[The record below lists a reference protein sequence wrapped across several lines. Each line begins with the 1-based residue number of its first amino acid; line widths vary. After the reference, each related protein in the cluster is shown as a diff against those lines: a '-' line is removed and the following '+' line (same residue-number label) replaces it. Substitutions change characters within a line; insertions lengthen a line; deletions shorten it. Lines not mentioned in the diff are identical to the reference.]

1 MADDLLDRIYDAAF
15 APDLWQQIIEDL
27 SVLSNAASGNLIIFD
42 NIRPVIRVGT
52 GLSQAALESFS
63 QSTWRQGTRI
73 QHFRAHPFTG
83 FVSARHY
90 FDYESDQ
97 PSPELRLWRQ
107 QGLGDQLGTMIDT
120 ASGEIAVFAFD
131 RLASSGPFER
141 RDLNALDRV
150 YPHLARSIDIA
161 SRLGSVRADASVAAL
176 SALGL
181 SAALFTADGRMVQA
195 TPKFEARTDLFR
207 AGVSDRLVLYD
218 PGAQAKLQQ
227 AMVAA
232 NEPEMRRGLTIALP
246 PQPSGKR
253 IAMQLLPLRR
263 IASEMFAGAA
273 FFLVV
278 TTLSDPSAVAA
289 TEAVALL
296 LGLTPAEA
304 RLATGL
310 AKGKSL
316 RAIAGEMNISF
327 SSARTYLARIF
338 LKTDTRTQ
346 SQMVALVKSIPAPL
360 RAETCASRPFM
371 AAAVKKRMAGSAG
384 VGFPFAIISVRQ
396 PS

>member
-15 APDLWQQIIEDL
+15 APDLWQQIIRDL

-42 NIRPVIRVGT
+42 DIRPVIRVGT

-83 FVSARHY
+83 FVSARQY

-97 PSPELRLWRQ
+97 PSPELRLWQQ

-131 RLASSGPFER
+131 RMASSGPFER
-141 RDLNALDRV
+141 RDIKALDGI
-150 YPHLARSIDIA
+150 YPHLARSVDIA
-161 SRLGSVRADASVAAL
+161 SRLGSVRAEASIAAL

-195 TPKFEARTDLFR
+195 TPMFEARTDLFR
-207 AGVSDRLVLYD
+207 SGASDRLVLYD

-227 AMVAA
+227 AMLSA
-232 NEPEMRRGLTIALP
+232 NEPDMRRGLTIALP

-263 IASEMFAGAA
+263 VASEMFAGAA

-296 LGLTPAEA
+296 LGLSPAEA

-316 RAIAGEMNISF
+316 RAIAADMNISF

-346 SQMVALVKSIPAPL
+346 SQMVALVKSIPAP
-360 RAETCASRPFM
+360 AS
-371 AAAVKKRMAGSAG
+371 G
-384 VGFPFAIISVRQ
+384 
-396 PS
+396 